1 MADLPVLTYFDGR
14 GRAEI
19 IRMMLC
25 AGNIK
30 VEITMTNAMSILL
43 NIYVYWIVYKLKM
56 NLCIFIFNH
65 LPSQFKEVD
74 LTERQEML
82 KLIAGETSAPIFFL

>member
-30 VEITMTNAMSILL
+30 VEIPIPFYQNGLVKIFLLSYLMTYYA
-43 NIYVYWIVYKLKM
+43 
-56 NLCIFIFNH
+56 LCH
-65 LPSQFKEVD
+65 YL
-74 LTERQEML
+74 
-82 KLIAGETSAPIFFL
+82 